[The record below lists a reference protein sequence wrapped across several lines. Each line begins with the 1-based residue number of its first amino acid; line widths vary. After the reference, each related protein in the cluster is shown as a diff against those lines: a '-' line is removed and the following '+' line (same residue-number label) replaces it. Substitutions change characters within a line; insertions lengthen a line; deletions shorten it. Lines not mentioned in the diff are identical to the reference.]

1 MAANNFLV
9 PLIMIMIEFLKYIVY
24 RTPVIK
30 RIMWPKYRYGIHPG
44 QLAAMVQL
52 MENTKGEPGCIIEIG
67 VAVGKTSVFLLEHLK
82 TTEDSRPVLFFDTF
96 CGFTPKSVALEI
108 NDRSKSKFKN
118 CFQCFQYGN
127 EQLFSCSIAGAGY
140 TNFKTYKGDAAEFD
154 FSTIGPISAVLL
166 DIDLYQP
173 TLTCLRAI
181 WPYLVEGGGIVI
193 DDCIPGGPWDG
204 SLQAV
209 EEFAIEIGAHA
220 SRVGGKG
227 MMLFK
232 ST

>member
-1 MAANNFLV
+1 
-9 PLIMIMIEFLKYIVY
+9 MIELLKYIAY

-30 RIMWPKYRYGIHPG
+30 RIMWPKYRFGVHPG
-44 QLAAMVQL
+44 QLSAMVQL
-52 MENTKGEPGCIIEIG
+52 MEKTKSKPGCVVEIG

-82 TTEDSRPVLFFDTF
+82 TTEDSRPVLLFDTF
-96 CGFTPKSVALEI
+96 SGFTPSSIAVEI
-108 NDRSKSKFKN
+108 TDRSKSKFKDSFT
-118 CFQCFQYGN
+118 CFRYGN
-127 EQLFSCSIAGAGY
+127 EYLFARSIAHAGY
-140 TNFKTYKGDAAEFD
+140 TNFKTYQGDASRFD

-173 TLTCLRAI
+173 TLGCLRGI

-193 DDCIPGGPWDG
+193 DDCVPGGPWDG

-209 EEFAIEIGAHA
+209 EEFASEIGTTP

-227 MMLFK
+227 MMLSK
-232 ST
+232 SI